1 MTPTRIVIIAKAP
14 VAGFAKTRLIPALG
28 AQTAAELAKRL
39 LLSTITTALSANL
52 GKVELCA
59 TPDPTESIAAGE
71 SEGESESE
79 SEGTWK
85 NLGLPPGI
93 EWSAQGEGDL
103 GERMARAS
111 LRCIQR
117 SESIL
122 LIGTDCPALTVD
134 VLQSAAQG
142 LLDHD
147 AVMVP
152 THDGGYALLGLNQFD
167 ASVFE
172 AMPWSTD
179 QVARITLDR
188 LKRLN
193 WSIKT
198 LATQHDID
206 EATDLQW
213 LPESWGYRGRA
224 KPTHPVTLP

>member
-1 MTPTRIVIIAKAP
+1 MTLTRIVIIAKAP

-39 LLSTITTALSANL
+39 LLHTVTTALAANL

-59 TPDPTESIAAGE
+59 TPDPIA
-71 SEGESESE
+71 SESGGG
-79 SEGTWK
+79 SEDIWQ
-85 NLGLPPGI
+85 NLGLPAGI
-93 EWSAQGEGDL
+93 GWSAQGEGDL

-111 LRCIQR
+111 LRCIKR

-122 LIGTDCPALTVD
+122 LIGTDCPALTAE

-167 ASVFE
+167 ASVFS

-179 QVARITLDR
+179 QVAQITFDR
-188 LKRLN
+188 LQRLN
-193 WSIKT
+193 WSIKA

-206 EATDLQW
+206 EPTDLKW
-213 LPESWGYRGRA
+213 LPESWGYAGHS
-224 KPTHPVTLP
+224 KLPHLVTLP